1 MDSRNLAIAHAV
13 DHQVLISDVLIA
25 LIVMTVLSPVSHAA
39 LPVFLAVDIVD
50 DFLCQGDGSARRSI
64 ELMYVMGFLHTYRV
78 LWEPVHDLSQI
89 AVDGREDSHT
99 DTEIRGPEEGLL
111 TIGAEFLHVFLMV
124 FHPSGRTRNHLHIVG
139 ESLEIVAV
147 SGSRVGKLD
156 SHIRRA
162 ELRAVDI
169 FRVIYVNLTYDFMA
183 TLQGD
188 LFDHVSHL
196 AVAYQSYFHCYL
208 VFLFIP
214 FGKNNQKSWK
224 NRFICRKKRIIIVIN
239 RKFCLFLQ

>member
-1 MDSRNLAIAHAV
+1 MI
-13 DHQVLISDVLIA
+13 
-25 LIVMTVLSPVSHAA
+25 
-39 LPVFLAVDIVD
+39 
-50 DFLCQGDGSARRSI
+50 
-64 ELMYVMGFLHTYRV
+64 
-78 LWEPVHDLSQI
+78 
-89 AVDGREDSHT
+89 
-99 DTEIRGPEEGLL
+99 
-111 TIGAEFLHVFLMV
+111 

-139 ESLEIVAV
+139 ESLEIVAI

-208 VFLFIP
+208 VF
-214 FGKNNQKSWK
+214 
-224 NRFICRKKRIIIVIN
+224 
-239 RKFCLFLQ
+239 CLFLSAKIIKNLGKTDLFVEKSALL